1 MIPYDG
7 EFLIKDS
14 GHYIVYSDRLKL
26 KSLVSLPGYEVVFE
40 FVSDPTKSNSEMN
53 WSGDDQKRLI
63 HFRLVNF
70 SSSLGTGTVKRVL
83 FFKRDDGKE
92 IFAAIHVKSLN
103 ENTSFKLVDFCF

>member
-53 WSGDDQKRLI
+53 NLVKGFMFESFIKGGSQKIDDLMAE
-63 HFRLVNF
+63 
-70 SSSLGTGTVKRVL
+70 TVDRGGL
-83 FFKRDDGKE
+83 SITDPCLSWEQTENLLKE
-92 IFAAIHVKSLN
+92 IAAGL
-103 ENTSFKLVDFCF
+103 